1 MDKKQFWLV
10 KQVINN
16 LEYNKNDN
24 SSLKFMFVGRSLP
37 TDKYSDDEIREATRM
52 VFAES
57 EKIVSKNKT
66 IEAAE
71 LKELLV
77 NYFQS
82 LNENA
87 Q

>member
-1 MDKKQFWLV
+1 MDKKQFWLI

-37 TDKYSDDEIREATRM
+37 TDKYSDDEIREATKM
-52 VFAES
+52 VFTES
-57 EKIVSKNKT
+57 EKIVSKQKD
-66 IEAAE
+66 IDESQ
-71 LKELLV
+71 LKELLI

-82 LNENA
+82 LNQNA
-87 Q
+87 

>member
-1 MDKKQFWLV
+1 MDKKQFWLI
-10 KQVINN
+10 KQVVNN

-37 TDKYSDDEIREATRM
+37 TDKYSDEEIREATKM

-57 EKIVSKNKT
+57 EKIVSKQKD
-66 IEAAE
+66 IDELQ
-71 LKELLV
+71 LKELLI

-82 LNENA
+82 LNQNA
-87 Q
+87 